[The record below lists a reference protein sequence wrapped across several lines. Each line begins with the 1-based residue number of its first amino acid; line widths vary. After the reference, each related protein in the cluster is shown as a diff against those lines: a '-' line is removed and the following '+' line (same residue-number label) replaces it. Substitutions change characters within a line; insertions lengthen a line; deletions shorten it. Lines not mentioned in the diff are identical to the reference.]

1 MRSVEYVS
9 VASFTFW
16 TPIILIKTIKKN
28 SNRYLNRF
36 DDRDIHIKIFIANF
50 CLKVHTYCGIFNA
63 TTNFFHLDNLPGCIR
78 LYKDIKT
85 VSGASDPTPFSRAKN
100 FLYVKSE
107 NRKILLANNM

>member
-1 MRSVEYVS
+1 MGSVEYVS

-28 SNRYLNRF
+28 SNTFRF

-50 CLKVHTYCGIFNA
+50 CLKVHICCGIFNA
-63 TTNFFHLDNLPGCIR
+63 TTNFSHLDNLPGCTR

-107 NRKILLANNM
+107 NTKLLLANNM